1 MYTVFVKG
9 NLRRS
14 TKADRNAMVKV
25 SSTSTLSA
33 LAKAKIGAT
42 AWKKKAEE
50 WSKEKAQK
58 RWAEV
63 VQSLVQN
70 VSCQDACE
78 LEQMLKE
85 KVLIARENVLLHASM
100 CYVFEDV
107 QFFLSDVM

>member
-14 TKADRNAMVKV
+14 DGKVMVKV

-33 LAKAKIGAT
+33 LAKAKIAAK
-42 AWKKKAEE
+42 AWKKQGEE

-58 RWAEV
+58 RWAEAV
-63 VQSLVQN
+63 ETLVQN
-70 VSCQDACE
+70 ASCQGACE

-85 KVLIARENVLLHASM
+85 IELVARENVSLHASM

-107 QFFLSDVM
+107 HFFLSDVM